1 MTGGSNI
8 LIVDDNP
15 NNLQVLSSILMD
27 QGYLVRP
34 ALSGEIALRAI
45 ASEVPDLI
53 ILDIRMPG
61 ISGYETCQRLKSNEL
76 TRDIPVMFIS
86 ALNDIEDKMMAF
98 LSGGVDFVT
107 KPFQVEE
114 VVVRVRTHLQTRQ
127 LQRRL
132 EHQNEHL
139 QTMVDEK
146 VAQLIEAHLESRKR
160 LEEIAHLNR
169 NISSSVYSAAIAHDL
184 RQPLAAIL
192 SNAEA
197 AELYLEQEPP
207 ALDIVKEILA
217 DIRRDDHR
225 ASQIILRM
233 RSLMNK
239 SESDVREYDLNGIV
253 QEVNRILVS
262 EAKIHNVRISL
273 DLATD
278 PLPVMGDLVQLQQI
292 LINLVLNSM
301 EAMADMPPFGR
312 TVHIK
317 TQNSDGTHAELTV
330 IDSGIGFKDNIGRVF
345 ESFFTTKPQGMGMGL
360 SIIASLI
367 HMHNGQIWAEN
378 GEHGGA
384 VMHVRLPMLDVPP
397 ISYKENLKKD
407 EK

>member
-1 MTGGSNI
+1 MTQGSNI

-27 QGYLVRP
+27 QGYVVRP

-45 ASEVPDLI
+45 GSEVPDLI

-61 ISGYETCQRLKSNEL
+61 INGYETCQRLKSNEL

-132 EHQNEHL
+132 EHQNAHL

-146 VAQLIEAHLESRKR
+146 VAQLIEAHIESRRR

-225 ASQIILRM
+225 ASQIIHRM

-239 SESDVREYDLNGIV
+239 SESDVRRYDLNDIV
-253 QEVNRILVS
+253 KDVNQILVS
-262 EAKIHNVRISL
+262 EAKIHNVSISL
-273 DLATD
+273 DLAAD
-278 PLPVMGDLVQLQQI
+278 PLPIMGDMVQLQQI

-312 TVHIK
+312 AVHIE
-317 TQNSDGTHAELTV
+317 THNSDGTHAELIVT
-330 IDSGIGFKDNIGRVF
+330 DSGIGFKENIGRVF

-378 GEHGGA
+378 GDNGGA
-384 VMHVRLPMLDVPP
+384 VMHVRLPLLVTAL
-397 ISYKENLKKD
+397 SSQ
-407 EK
+407 